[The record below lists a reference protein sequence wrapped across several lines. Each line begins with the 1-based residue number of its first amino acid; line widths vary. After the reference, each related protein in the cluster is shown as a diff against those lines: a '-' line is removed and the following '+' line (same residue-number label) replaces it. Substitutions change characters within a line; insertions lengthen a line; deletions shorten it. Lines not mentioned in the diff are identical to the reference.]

1 MTPPTRFLVPA
12 ELGDRERH
20 LFVPA
25 IMGAGLLFSIAT
37 VVRDVLHSRQGRAP
51 GLDRRLDVAGRASAH
66 HVATGESPASG
77 LGMAARPRVF
87 YLLTAMAAL
96 GFAAYVVVGSSYNY
110 LREAGYVAG
119 VAWLWGVAVLLGALL
134 SVIGLLSLRMFVS
147 WPAPSRGVIRLLV
160 NTPLGRSTAS
170 AVEAELP
177 RMLLAWATALAAGAT
192 GIVVLMAIRPP
203 QFMVSA
209 DAEVTSTLAGWEWLS
224 YLPLDWIG
232 RTEPALVLAVLI
244 GVSTM
249 RCRVFALAYI
259 GAFLGGWT
267 TYVILKNVIN
277 QPRPAITGWVG
288 VDSFPSGHL
297 VQATIIAGLVPLALA
312 VLLRRRWPAYF
323 VAPWLALA
331 VVATAMYRIHAGTH
345 WLSDAVAGI
354 LVGSTF
360 VLAAY
365 WSLHHRQWHRRCHH
379 CPWLTPISAARARPE
394 PNGAAA
400 PRR

>member
-1 MTPPTRFLVPA
+1 
-12 ELGDRERH
+12 
-20 LFVPA
+20 
-25 IMGAGLLFSIAT
+25 MGAGLLFSIAT

-51 GLDRRLDVAGRASAH
+51 GLDRRLDIAGRASAH
-66 HVATGESPASG
+66 HVATGEPPASG
-77 LGMAARPRVF
+77 LRTAARPRVF
-87 YLLTAMAAL
+87 YLLTGIAAL

-119 VAWLWGVAVLLGALL
+119 VAWLWGLAVVLGALL
-134 SVIGLLSLRMFVS
+134 GVIGLLSLRMFVS

-160 NTPLGRSTAS
+160 HTPLGRSTTA
-170 AVEAELP
+170 AVEAEVP
-177 RMLLAWATALAAGAT
+177 RMLLAWATVLAAGAT

-203 QFMVSA
+203 QFLVSA
-209 DAEVTSTLAGWEWLS
+209 DAEVSSALVGWEWLS
-224 YLPLDWIG
+224 SLPLDWIG
-232 RTEPALVLAVLI
+232 KTEPALILAVLI

-249 RCRVFALAYI
+249 RCRVYALAYI

-267 TYVILKNVIN
+267 TYLILKNVIN
-277 QPRPAITGWVG
+277 QPRPESAGWVG

-312 VLLRRRWPAYF
+312 VLLRRRWPAYV
-323 VAPWLALA
+323 VAPGLTLA

-345 WLSDAVAGI
+345 WLSDTVAGI
-354 LVGSTF
+354 LIGSTL

-365 WSLHHRQWHRRCHH
+365 WSLYHPQWHRRCHR

-394 PNGAAA
+394 RSGAAGP
-400 PRR
+400 PR

>member
-1 MTPPTRFLVPA
+1 
-12 ELGDRERH
+12 
-20 LFVPA
+20 
-25 IMGAGLLFSIAT
+25 
-37 VVRDVLHSRQGRAP
+37 
-51 GLDRRLDVAGRASAH
+51 
-66 HVATGESPASG
+66 
-77 LGMAARPRVF
+77 
-87 YLLTAMAAL
+87 MAAL
-96 GFAAYVVVGSSYNY
+96 GFAAYVVIGSSYNY

-119 VAWLWGVAVLLGALL
+119 VAWLWGVAVVLGALL

-147 WPAPSRGVIRLLV
+147 WPAPSRGVITLLV
-160 NTPLGRSTAS
+160 HTPLGRSTTT
-170 AVEAELP
+170 AVEAEVP

-203 QFMVSA
+203 QFLVSA
-209 DAEVTSTLAGWEWLS
+209 DAEVTSALVGWAWLS
-224 YLPLDWIG
+224 SLPLDWIG
-232 RTEPALVLAVLI
+232 RTEPAVVLAVLI

-267 TYVILKNVIN
+267 TYVVLKNVIN
-277 QPRPAITGWVG
+277 QPRPAIAGWVG

-312 VLLRRRWPAYF
+312 VLLRRRWPAYV
-323 VAPWLALA
+323 VAPWLMLA

-345 WLSDAVAGI
+345 WLSDTVAGI
-354 LVGSTF
+354 LIGSTF

-365 WSLHHRQWHRRCHH
+365 WSLYHPRWHRKCRR
-379 CPWLTPISAARARPE
+379 CPWLTPISDPRIPFERS
-394 PNGAAA
+394 GAAG

>member
-1 MTPPTRFLVPA
+1 
-12 ELGDRERH
+12 
-20 LFVPA
+20 
-25 IMGAGLLFSIAT
+25 
-37 VVRDVLHSRQGRAP
+37 
-51 GLDRRLDVAGRASAH
+51 
-66 HVATGESPASG
+66 
-77 LGMAARPRVF
+77 
-87 YLLTAMAAL
+87 
-96 GFAAYVVVGSSYNY
+96 
-110 LREAGYVAG
+110 
-119 VAWLWGVAVLLGALL
+119 
-134 SVIGLLSLRMFVS
+134 MFVS
-147 WPAPSRGVIRLLV
+147 WPAPSRAVIRLLV

-177 RMLLAWATALAAGAT
+177 RMLLAWTTALAAGAT

-203 QFMVSA
+203 QFLVSA
-209 DAEVTSTLAGWEWLS
+209 DAEVTSALAGWEWLS
-224 YLPLDWIG
+224 SLPLDWIG

-249 RCRVFALAYI
+249 RCRVYALAYI

-267 TYVILKNVIN
+267 TYVVLKNVIN
-277 QPRPAITGWVG
+277 QPRPAIAGWVG

-312 VLLRRRWPAYF
+312 VLFRRRWPAYF

-354 LVGSTF
+354 LIGSTF

-365 WSLHHRQWHRRCHH
+365 WSLHHRQWHRRCQN